1 MRIMFYLYLEGKN
14 VFQCFWSDPKTRVFE
29 CFWVS
34 LCILDMVKLFFSVF
48 GQTQKHVFLSVFL
61 SGSVLFLP
69 SRFVGGVTYCMW
81 YFLCFSSLSVPYG
94 GSGSALDRFYLFSWF
109 AGFTRFSLMSSSSIL
124 GCQSRVS
131 LICASGSIFLFVL

>member
-1 MRIMFYLYLEGKN
+1 MQHRGGGSSDSRAATADSHCETQGSRNEVNLDGKNVFQCFWPDPKTRIFECFWVSLCILDGKN

-61 SGSVLFLP
+61 
-69 SRFVGGVTYCMW
+69 RF
-81 YFLCFSSLSVPYG
+81 
-94 GSGSALDRFYLFSWF
+94 
-109 AGFTRFSLMSSSSIL
+109 
-124 GCQSRVS
+124 
-131 LICASGSIFLFVL
+131 